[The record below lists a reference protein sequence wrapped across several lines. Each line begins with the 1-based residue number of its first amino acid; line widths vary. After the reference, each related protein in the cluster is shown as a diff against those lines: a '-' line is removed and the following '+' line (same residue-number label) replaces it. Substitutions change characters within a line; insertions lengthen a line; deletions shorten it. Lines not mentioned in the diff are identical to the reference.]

1 MPPLT
6 PARRLLLPALVLCV
20 LLGACQQRQVKTGES
35 KPPQV
40 EVALPVTQEVTD
52 YEEFTGR
59 LSATE
64 SVDIRARVTG
74 YLMKVDFKEGVRVDV
89 TKDALLF
96 EIDPRPYAAILNQAK
111 ANVLQAEARL
121 KQANADLK
129 RNEPLVKSGAVTA
142 QDYDKMVADK

>member
-1 MPPLT
+1 MPSLNS
-6 PARRLLLPALVLCV
+6 ARRYLLTAFVLCSF
-20 LLGACQQRQVKTGES
+20 LSACERRQIKPVEP

-40 EVALPVTQEVTD
+40 EVAQPVTQEVTD

-74 YLMKVDFKEGVRVDV
+74 YLQKVDFKEGVRVDV

-111 ANVLQAEARL
+111 ANVLQSEARL

-142 QDYDKMVADK
+142 QDYDKIVAD